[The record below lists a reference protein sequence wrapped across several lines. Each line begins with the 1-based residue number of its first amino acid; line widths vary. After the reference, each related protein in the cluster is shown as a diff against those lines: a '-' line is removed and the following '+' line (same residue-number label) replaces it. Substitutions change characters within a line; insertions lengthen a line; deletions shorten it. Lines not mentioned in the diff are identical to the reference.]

1 MTGTPQTPSRSV
13 LPIPDRPFL
22 DDVVFLLR
30 IGSCQQVV
38 EPG

>member
-1 MTGTPQTPSRSV
+1 MTSTPQTPTRSV

-30 IGSCQQVV
+30 IGHCQRLV